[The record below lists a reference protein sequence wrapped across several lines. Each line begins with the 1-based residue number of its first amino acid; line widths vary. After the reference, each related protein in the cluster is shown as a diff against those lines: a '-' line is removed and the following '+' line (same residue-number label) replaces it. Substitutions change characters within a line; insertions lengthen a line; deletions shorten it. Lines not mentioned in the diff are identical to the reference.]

1 MYTVH
6 SRAVQQGRAESSR
19 ASESESEAVVKQ
31 HVLAVKLYFSAS
43 NSDSLGFDSHS
54 ILLPKPVFVNIPKV
68 QSFSKSPD
76 ITMSPAYV
84 TYLIISIKHLQR
96 EGNIVTELN

>member
-6 SRAVQQGRAESSR
+6 SRAVQQRRAESSR
-19 ASESESEAVVKQ
+19 ASESESEVVVKQ

-43 NSDSLGFDSHS
+43 SDSLGFDSHS
-54 ILLPKPVFVNIPKV
+54 ILLPKHVFVNIPKV

-96 EGNIVTELN
+96 EGNVVTELN